1 MKKLFIA
8 LVLASV
14 LGLAVAAPTLAS
26 VPATAPPSAAAD
38 GLVTAGATAAGS
50 NVPAVGSI
58 TIPGPP

>member
-1 MKKLFIA
+1 MKKLLIA
-8 LVLASV
+8 LLLASV

-26 VPATAPPSAAAD
+26 VPTGAPPPAAAD
-38 GLVTAGATAAGS
+38 GLGTAGATAGGS